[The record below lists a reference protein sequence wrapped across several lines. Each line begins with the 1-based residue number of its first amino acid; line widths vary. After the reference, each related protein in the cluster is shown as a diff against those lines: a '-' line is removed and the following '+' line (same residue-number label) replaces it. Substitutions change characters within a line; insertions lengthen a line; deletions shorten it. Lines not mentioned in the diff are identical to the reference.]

1 MDGFGEGGVGG
12 AEGGVGG
19 RGEDVGGEEV
29 QAEGEVGGGEDG
41 EGFDEDVGGGLVDE
55 EVRVELVS
63 VGEEGRGRWWL
74 AWGCGLGGR
83 GGEGWFLGVGEGR
96 VQIELICLVWLQ
108 AQGTTDSRSR
118 DCESQV
124 IGNVWSII
132 MVGFL
137 ASRWAPKKTNGVARF
152 LRGDLQTHSFS
163 RARFA

>member
-1 MDGFGEGGVGG
+1 MRDGFWEM
-12 AEGGVGG
+12 E
-19 RGEDVGGEEV
+19 R
-29 QAEGEVGGGEDG
+29 
-41 EGFDEDVGGGLVDE
+41 
-55 EVRVELVS
+55 
-63 VGEEGRGRWWL
+63 
-74 AWGCGLGGR
+74 
-83 GGEGWFLGVGEGR
+83 GR

-137 ASRWAPKKTNGVARF
+137 ASLWATKVTNGVARF

>member
-1 MDGFGEGGVGG
+1 VRDGELG
-12 AEGGVGG
+12 
-19 RGEDVGGEEV
+19 
-29 QAEGEVGGGEDG
+29 DG
-41 EGFDEDVGGGLVDE
+41 EGSGSD
-55 EVRVELVS
+55 RANS
-63 VGEEGRGRWWL
+63 
-74 AWGCGLGGR
+74 C
-83 GGEGWFLGVGEGR
+83 
-96 VQIELICLVWLQ
+96 VWLQ

-152 LRGDLQTHSFS
+152 LRGDSQTHSFS